1 MTSPTQDAAERAE
14 LEACPFCGSHNIS
27 SGESLVSDDEGYGKQ
42 TGCEDCGALG
52 PIVRIVEDHI
62 IGPDASEVA
71 DAAWNRRAALSA
83 PQLAGDAALTDAY
96 AEGRRDE
103 QQELASVLPG
113 TTYMD
118 PPDGGSPTILEQLQR
133 QARDAK
139 RYLWLRDAALAHDA
153 TRNAVNVYEF
163 VGPIAYGPNIDAAID
178 TAIQQQEGK

>member
-14 LEACPFCGSHNIS
+14 PDAWMHVQGNHQEP
-27 SGESLVSDDEGYGKQ
+27 SLRRLDDDEKARGWTEYP
-42 TGCEDCGALG
+42 LY
-52 PIVRIVEDHI
+52 
-62 IGPDASEVA
+62 
-71 DAAWNRRAALSA
+71 RAALSA